1 MIQKSALRTTL
12 LLAFLSTA
20 PMAVAA
26 PPNDDSTEQI
36 ACKLLEA
43 NMNAADD
50 LDKALKAQEEN
61 YRQHNPNPR
70 NNPESVMGL
79 QKVVQ
84 KYWPDIFTLYQQ
96 VFGKLDTSNPDNLYA
111 TFLANSLNT
120 KLVALDEKV
129 TIADLRNGLHLT
141 EQYPNNAQDS
151 TLLYNCSTDFL
162 KQMLAVANDLRAKNG
177 EPFQQEINEIL
188 AEYSREGTT
197 NCLAGLSARL
207 FQPIVGGIQAYL
219 RAVCLYYCKVLD
231 AEGAKSDAKTHW
243 PNLQADYEKIFGAF
257 NPQAKCSPFLNWVTL
272 DRANIIKTM
281 QQAGQQDE
289 SNLLQEMVRVSKD
302 LDSKYPDSYTEAT
315 NDAAYKNNDC
325 TQIKEAPERLS
336 MTLFNLA
343 LGCMKHQLSKTFGN
357 NPRTLLEKIAPKED
371 PKPIS
376 MPPTPASLQQ
386 NARSTTPPTT
396 KPRTILPTPDRQTPS
411 ASSQSPVNP
420 QPFHSAPAT
429 VQPLYAQASPNN
441 TPQAS
446 SMRTQMPTTTLPP
459 FMPQTTAYS
468 TYMPHRSLTAPR
480 LDNVDGVS
488 VTTPQISPF
497 SHPPVSTPQTHTP
510 TAPQQ
515 NARPTTPQTVPL
527 PHAPPT
533 TKPRTILP
541 TPDRQ
546 TPSASSQSPV
556 NPQPFH
562 SAPATVQ
569 PLYAQ
574 ASPNNTPQASSMRTQ
589 MPTTTLPPFMPQTTA
604 YSTYM
609 PHRSLT
615 APRLDN
621 VDGASVTTSQISPF
635 SHPPVPT
642 PQTHTPT
649 APQQN
654 APPGTP
660 QTFHRT
666 PATVQ
671 PLYTTQASP
680 NNTPQTSS
688 MRTQMLTT
696 TPPPFMPQTPTYSP
710 YAPDTPPAV
719 PRLDN
724 VDGISFT
731 TPQISPFSHPPVST
745 SQAYTPA
752 SPWQNAPSG
761 TPPIGPFPHQPVST
775 SQAYTPASSW
785 QHTLPA
791 DSSTHSLIAQK
802 VADRK
807 KIVGNSSIK

>member
-50 LDKALKAQEEN
+50 LDKVLEPQ
-61 YRQHNPNPR
+61 P
-70 NNPESVMGL
+70 
-79 QKVVQ
+79 VVQ
-84 KYWPDIFTLYQQ
+84 KHWPNIFSLYQQ
-96 VFGKLDTSNPDNLYA
+96 VFDKPDMP
-111 TFLANSLNT
+111 
-120 KLVALDEKV
+120 E
-129 TIADLRNGLHLT
+129 AD
-141 EQYPNNAQDS
+141 DV
-151 TLLYNCSTDFL
+151 
-162 KQMLAVANDLRAKNG
+162 KQMLAVANDLREKNG
-177 EPFQQEINEIL
+177 ASFSQAIDAIL
-188 AEYSREGTT
+188 AKYRREGTT
-197 NCLAGLSARL
+197 HHLAGLSARL

-272 DRANIIKTM
+272 DTANIIKTM

-302 LDSKYPDSYTEAT
+302 LDSKYPDSYTEAI

-420 QPFHSAPAT
+420 QPFHSTPAT

-446 SMRTQMPTTTLPP
+446 SMRTQMPTTTLPS

-468 TYMPHRSLTAPR
+468 TYMPHRSLP
-480 LDNVDGVS
+480 
-488 VTTPQISPF
+488 
-497 SHPPVSTPQTHTP
+497 
-510 TAPQQ
+510 
-515 NARPTTPQTVPL
+515 
-527 PHAPPT
+527 
-533 TKPRTILP
+533 
-541 TPDRQ
+541 
-546 TPSASSQSPV
+546 
-556 NPQPFH
+556 
-562 SAPATVQ
+562 
-569 PLYAQ
+569 
-574 ASPNNTPQASSMRTQ
+574 
-589 MPTTTLPPFMPQTTA
+589 
-604 YSTYM
+604 
-609 PHRSLT
+609 

-621 VDGASVTTSQISPF
+621 VDGASVTT
-635 SHPPVPT
+635 
-642 PQTHTPT
+642 
-649 APQQN
+649 
-654 APPGTP
+654 
-660 QTFHRT
+660 
-666 PATVQ
+666 
-671 PLYTTQASP
+671 
-680 NNTPQTSS
+680 
-688 MRTQMLTT
+688 
-696 TPPPFMPQTPTYSP
+696 
-710 YAPDTPPAV
+710 
-719 PRLDN
+719 
-724 VDGISFT
+724 
-731 TPQISPFSHPPVST
+731 PQISPFSHPLVST

-752 SPWQNAPSG
+752 SPQQNARST

-785 QHTLPA
+785 QNTLPA
-791 DSSTHSLIAQK
+791 GSSTHPLIAK
-802 VADRK
+802 KAAARK
-807 KIVGNSSIK
+807 TIVSNSSIK

>member
-480 LDNVDGVS
+480 LDNVDG
-488 VTTPQISPF
+488 
-497 SHPPVSTPQTHTP
+497 
-510 TAPQQ
+510 
-515 NARPTTPQTVPL
+515 
-527 PHAPPT
+527 
-533 TKPRTILP
+533 
-541 TPDRQ
+541 
-546 TPSASSQSPV
+546 
-556 NPQPFH
+556 
-562 SAPATVQ
+562 
-569 PLYAQ
+569 
-574 ASPNNTPQASSMRTQ
+574 
-589 MPTTTLPPFMPQTTA
+589 
-604 YSTYM
+604 
-609 PHRSLT
+609 
-615 APRLDN
+615 
-621 VDGASVTTSQISPF
+621 ASVTTSQISPF